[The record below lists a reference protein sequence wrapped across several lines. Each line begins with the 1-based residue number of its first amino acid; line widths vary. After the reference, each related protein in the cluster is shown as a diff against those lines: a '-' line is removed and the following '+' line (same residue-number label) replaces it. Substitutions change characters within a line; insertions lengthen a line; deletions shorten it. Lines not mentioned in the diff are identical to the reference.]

1 MEVANEFSKIVNK
14 LNPIYKKAMTYDNGI
29 KMTRH
34 EINTNYTGMKIYF
47 SHPYS
52 SQERRTNEHTN
63 GHIRGQLRKS
73 TNCNEIDLKKGQTIK
88 EKLKNRQRKIIGY
101 KTPKEKMQNKLKFV
115 AS

>member
-52 SQERRTNEHTN
+52 S
-63 GHIRGQLRKS
+63 
-73 TNCNEIDLKKGQTIK
+73 
-88 EKLKNRQRKIIGY
+88 
-101 KTPKEKMQNKLKFV
+101 
-115 AS
+115 